1 MPTECSTDWFGFARV
16 EGRDVVAAFDGGAIT
31 SDAGALLLGSTNQ
44 AIKLIDRFAGCFR
57 DGRCQELVEHRVETL
72 VGQRVLGI
80 ALGYEDLN
88 DHDELRHDPVM
99 AVLAGKLEAHR
110 KDCAPVAGKSTLNR
124 LELSR
129 PEATR
134 YHKIAHDA
142 AAIEELLVDL
152 FIETHK
158 QPPEEIILDL
168 DATDDPLHGRQE
180 GRFFHGYYDCYC
192 YLPLYVFCG
201 DQLLAAK
208 LRTANIDA
216 SAGAMEEIARIV
228 GQVRKPW
235 PDVGIL
241 LRADSG
247 FAREAVMAWCE
258 ANGVDYIFGLAK
270 NKRLARAIAVELI
283 QAKKESKTSGNPAR
297 RFKEFNWS
305 TRKSWS
311 RERRVVAKAEW
322 TQDKANPRFIV
333 TSLSQA
339 KGDARHLYEK
349 VYCARGE
356 MENRIKECQ
365 LDLFADRTSTATFS
379 ANQLR
384 LWFASMAYVLID
396 SLRRIALPGTDLA
409 QATCAT
415 IRRKLFKIGALVT
428 ISVRRIKLAMASG
441 CPYQT
446 VFAQAHRALAAIDTT

>member
-1 MPTECSTDWFGFARV
+1 
-16 EGRDVVAAFDGGAIT
+16 VVAAFDGGAIT
-31 SDAGALLLGSTNQ
+31 SDAGALLLGSTNR

-142 AAIEELLVDL
+142 AAIEGLLVDL

-235 PDVGIL
+235 PGVRIL

-270 NKRLARAIAVELI
+270 NKRLARAIAAELI

-311 RERRVVAKAEW
+311 RERRVIAKAEW

>member
-1 MPTECSTDWFGFARV
+1 MPTECNTDWFGFARV

-235 PDVGIL
+235 PGVRIL

-270 NKRLARAIAVELI
+270 NKRLARAIAAELI

-311 RERRVVAKAEW
+311 RERRVIAKAEW

>member
-158 QPPEEIILDL
+158 QPPEDH
-168 DATDDPLHGRQE
+168 PR
-180 GRFFHGYYDCYC
+180 
-192 YLPLYVFCG
+192 
-201 DQLLAAK
+201 
-208 LRTANIDA
+208 
-216 SAGAMEEIARIV
+216 
-228 GQVRKPW
+228 
-235 PDVGIL
+235 
-241 LRADSG
+241 
-247 FAREAVMAWCE
+247 
-258 ANGVDYIFGLAK
+258 
-270 NKRLARAIAVELI
+270 
-283 QAKKESKTSGNPAR
+283 
-297 RFKEFNWS
+297 
-305 TRKSWS
+305 S
-311 RERRVVAKAEW
+311 R
-322 TQDKANPRFIV
+322 
-333 TSLSQA
+333 
-339 KGDARHLYEK
+339 
-349 VYCARGE
+349 C
-356 MENRIKECQ
+356 
-365 LDLFADRTSTATFS
+365 
-379 ANQLR
+379 
-384 LWFASMAYVLID
+384 
-396 SLRRIALPGTDLA
+396 
-409 QATCAT
+409 
-415 IRRKLFKIGALVT
+415 
-428 ISVRRIKLAMASG
+428 
-441 CPYQT
+441 
-446 VFAQAHRALAAIDTT
+446 HR